1 MKTLRPLW
9 LLLLCGQ
16 FSSAQLAFDKPSVA
30 YEFASRPVTEWDTAL
45 REHRMPATKNRPDDV
60 LWQRSKDLCPSFSLE
75 SVSGEELY
83 WLAKLCGPEPA
94 KALRAVNRYLEGS
107 ALEHGPDARLLLAVL
122 QMRTTGNWEAAW
134 GTIQTILQEDPVE
147 PVESQ
152 IDVAIDDEADANP
165 KIALAW
171 SKERFS
177 ILFDRSQTEKSGM
190 SPASSG
196 FLLHTGA
203 DLVHRYYLA
212 GENEQATKVLEEM
225 NGFVK
230 SRPDEAKSWGA
241 QELYWA
247 NLEMHPA
254 PPVAVLKMLGG
265 NSPSGLIQPGRVE
278 VISFFFLGCTPSN
291 QELSVLDALQ
301 EKYGKKKLL
310 VTAVTSYKI
319 NSNITPSAPSHVE
332 ASLQEAR
339 LEKARHIGVVITSDE
354 ALASYGV
361 RGFPVVAIVD
371 KMGRL
376 RYMGYALDFED
387 DDSAGRLIH
396 ELIEE

>member
-1 MKTLRPLW
+1 VKTLRPLW
-9 LLLLCGQ
+9 LLLLSGQ
-16 FSSAQLAFDKPSVA
+16 FSSAQLTFDKPSLA
-30 YEFASRPVTEWDTAL
+30 YEYASRPVAEWETAL
-45 REHRMPATKNRPDDV
+45 REHRTPATKTRPDDV
-60 LWQRSKDLCPSFSLE
+60 LWQRSKALCPSFSLE

-94 KALRAVNRYLEGS
+94 KALLAVSRYLERS
-107 ALEHGPDARLLLAVL
+107 ELEHGPDARLLLAVV

-134 GTIQTILQEDPVE
+134 GTIQTVLQEDPVE
-147 PVESQ
+147 PVEAQ
-152 IDVAIDDEADANP
+152 IAGVIDDEARDDP
-165 KIALAW
+165 QKGREW
-171 SKERFS
+171 SKERYS
-177 ILFDRSQTEKSGM
+177 ILRDRSQAETLGV
-190 SPASSG
+190 SSVSYSFVLDAG
-196 FLLHTGA
+196 Y

-225 NGFVK
+225 NSFVK
-230 SRPDEAKSWGA
+230 SHPDEAKDWGA
-241 QELYWA
+241 EDLLWA

-310 VTAVTSYKI
+310 VTGVTSYKI
-319 NSNITPSAPSHVE
+319 NSNITPSAPSNVE
-332 ASLQEAR
+332 ASLQKAR
-339 LEKARHIGVVITSDE
+339 LEKARHVDVVITSDE

-371 KMGRL
+371 KLARL
-376 RYMGYALDFED
+376 RYMGYVLDFED
-387 DDSAGRLIH
+387 DDSAGQLIH